1 MKGIYY
7 ILAILLTLS
16 ACQPSIRKDS
26 VENTSILENINRG
39 TFRVYAD
46 KNSEFLLKQLSDV
59 FTGNFPEARIEA
71 TYLEEKDV
79 IDAILKDSVRIILLQ
94 RELGEKDLE
103 KIREVH
109 DTKPIQSTF
118 AYDAVVLAKGAGQK
132 GSVLNYTQLQ
142 ESLKKGGQSFVTLD
156 TYTNLYVLVLRMLG
170 VQSGD
175 KSIATVSSLEELA
188 MVLEKDPSKTALLP
202 FALVSDEDDLF
213 AKDVRKMFSWP
224 GLAISNEGK
233 TDTIYPSQSS
243 IFTKE
248 WPLVKTYTFLYC
260 NVERKN
266 GYGFVQ
272 FAHSTKAAKM
282 ILKAGLVPYKMPDR
296 RIQLDV

>member
-1 MKGIYY
+1 MKKIYFS
-7 ILAILLTLS
+7 AIVLWLMA

-39 TFRVYAD
+39 TFKVYAD
-46 KNSEFLLKQLSDV
+46 KNSAYLLNQLSDV
-59 FTGNFPEARIEA
+59 FTGNFPEARIYA
-71 TYLEEKDV
+71 TYLEERDV

-103 KIREVH
+103 KIQKVY

-132 GSVLNYTQLQ
+132 GIVLDYVKLQ
-142 ESLKKGGQSFVTLD
+142 ENLKKGGQSFVTLD
-156 TYTNLYVLVLRMLG
+156 AYTNLYVLVLRMLG

-175 KSIATVSSLEELA
+175 KSISTVSSLEELA
-188 MVLEKDPSKTALLP
+188 KVLDKDSSKTAILP
-202 FALVSDEDDLF
+202 FALVSDEDDPA

-224 GLAISNEGK
+224 GLSMVQEGK
-233 TDTIYPSQSS
+233 ADTIYPSQSS